1 MRIKYPVTIDTPQ
14 KKTAFLYRLFEL
26 VRVEG
31 NTNKWNNPKFE
42 EAIDIINHEILIQRD
57 YFKKDA
63 TNPAKTQDIEGY

>member
-14 KKTAFLYRLFEL
+14 KKTAFLYRLYEL

-42 EAIDIINHEILIQRD
+42 EAIETILHEVNIQREL
-57 YFKKDA
+57 FKKDN
-63 TNPAKTQDIEGY
+63 TNPATTQDIEGY